1 QLTGGAQAARRGSGV
16 ARRSSDVGNGAGLPE
31 ECVHEA
37 VRRESAAHDL
47 TGVIDAVRR
56 TRMTAEGPEVR
67 DLAALPED
75 GVARRR
81 RRGRESTAGR
91 LPLTVDREGDA
102 ETEVL
107 HDSVLP
113 DERMHLMGGDLALA
127 GDETGIADSMRDAAA
142 AAERPEV
149 RHDAVVPQERTRL
162 GSAVAARPDNPSR
175 LDRKSTRL

>member
-1 QLTGGAQAARRGSGV
+1 MIEGERRPGEPRGRDVERHAGHRRGWRRAERVKV
-16 ARRSSDVGNGAGLPE
+16 AAADHLAGP
-31 ECVHEA
+31 V
-37 VRRESAAHDL
+37 
-47 TGVIDAVRR
+47 DAGPR

-75 GVARRR
+75 GVARRH

-91 LPLTVDREGDA
+91 LPLIVDREGDA

-142 AAERPEV
+142 AAEGPEV

-162 GSAVAARPDNPSR
+162 
-175 LDRKSTRL
+175 

>member
-1 QLTGGAQAARRGSGV
+1 PYTTLF
-16 ARRSSDVGNGAGLPE
+16 RS
-31 ECVHEA
+31 
-37 VRRESAAHDL
+37 
-47 TGVIDAVRR
+47 
-56 TRMTAEGPEVR
+56 
-67 DLAALPED
+67 
-75 GVARRR
+75 
-81 RRGRESTAGR
+81 
-91 LPLTVDREGDA
+91 DA

-175 LDRKSTRL
+175 FVDPIGHGRRVTRQDSAVRARDRGRCMRRRHKRKHHEDQQSNYEGSSHPEHDAGPRSVLDYV